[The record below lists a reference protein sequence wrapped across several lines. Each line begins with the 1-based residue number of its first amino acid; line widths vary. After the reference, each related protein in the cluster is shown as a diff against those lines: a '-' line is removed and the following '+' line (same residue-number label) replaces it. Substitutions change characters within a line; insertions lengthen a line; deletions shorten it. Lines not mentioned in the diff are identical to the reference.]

1 MHQIKLDI
9 LANGGKIY
17 YSDTD
22 SLATNLSLD
31 QLKEIMPERIDNNLG
46 QLKFEHNVN
55 EAFFISN
62 KTYVLKTKVGKEI
75 KKAKGAVKYSI
86 PYSHFQYLYLHSKSI
101 KANKTFSTINYSKG
115 SVTIETKEIDINWD
129 SYTSPKASPT
139 KGQGE
144 KNFMTLKQNFG
155 LILDHYILII

>member
-1 MHQIKLDI
+1 
-9 LANGGKIY
+9 
-17 YSDTD
+17 
-22 SLATNLSLD
+22 
-31 QLKEIMPERIDNNLG
+31 MPERIDNNLG

-86 PYSHFQYLYLHSKSI
+86 PYSYFQYLYLHSKSI

-129 SYTSPKASPT
+129 SYTKREKLYDPKTKLWTDTRPLYIDNLTSPK
-139 KGQGE
+139 GE
-144 KNFMTLKQNFG
+144 YYCLHRRRHRCRHRCRRRRRQT
-155 LILDHYILII
+155 